1 MASHPGPLTDWPWEK
16 LGSYKY
22 TVLLPFIGHAART
35 LYNSEPAD
43 RDYTLLCPFY
53 LLVSRLV
60 HDQLWISWSRFQNAR
75 SKHQIQSR
83 GIEFQQVDRER
94 RWDDQAI
101 MHAIV
106 IYVVHFFI
114 PGALRLPLWNARGL
128 LFTALV
134 HAGPVE
140 FVYYWAHRALHHHWL
155 FTRYHSHHHS
165 SFVTEPIT
173 SVVHPFAEH
182 LLYLAIFAP
191 GFVVPWITGTGS
203 LVALC
208 GYMTFIDLMNN
219 LGHCNFE
226 FIPKWTFAIF
236 PPLKYIMYT
245 PTFHS
250 LHHSQVHINFCLFM
264 PIYDYMYNTVDKTTD
279 SLYETSIGGREQMT
293 DVLHLTH
300 PMSIHSIWQMRFGF
314 AYLAAE
320 PYCTKWYFWLLW
332 PFTAVMALLTW
343 MFGATFTVE
352 KNRLDKLKIQ
362 TWAIPRFSFQYN
374 LASQKKP
381 INSMITKAIR
391 DADAKGV
398 KVITL
403 GLHNQSQELNE
414 NGEIYLDGVG
424 NMKVKVVD
432 GCSLA
437 AAVVMN
443 NIPQGARQVLVCGR
457 LTKTGHAVVRA
468 LCQRGTKVLAVTE
481 KELQG
486 LKSKIPAELHDQL
499 ELVHYYDCK
508 VWLMG
513 DGLSTRVQSKAPKG
527 TLFVPFSQFPPK
539 AVRSDCT
546 YHTTPAMAIPKAL
559 ENVHSCE
566 NWLPRRVMS
575 AWRIAG
581 IVHALE
587 GWDTHECGEKMLDM
601 KKVFDAAVSHGF
613 RPLGVARSVQFPQA

>member
-22 TVLLPFIGHAART
+22 TVLLPFIGHAAHT
-35 LYNSEPAD
+35 LYHSEPAD

-83 GIEFQQVDRER
+83 GLEFQQVDRER

-101 MHAIV
+101 MHAIA
-106 IYVVHFFI
+106 IYLAHMLLQ
-114 PGALRLPLWNARGL
+114 GASHLPLWNTKGL

-140 FVYYWAHRALHHHWL
+140 FVYYWAHRALHHHFL

-203 LVALC
+203 LAALC

-264 PIYDYMYNTVDKTTD
+264 PIYDYMYGTVDKTTD
-279 SLYETSIGGREQMT
+279 SLYETSIDGREQMT
-293 DVLHLTH
+293 DVVHLTH
-300 PMSIHSIWQMRFGF
+300 PTSIHSIWQIRFGF

-332 PFTAVMALLTW
+332 PFTAVLALLTW

-352 KNRLDKLKIQ
+352 KIRLDKLKIQ
-362 TWAIPRFSFQYN
+362 TWAIPRFGFQYN
-374 LASQKKP
+374 LAWQREP
-381 INSMITKAIR
+381 INSLIRKAIK

-403 GLHNQSQELNE
+403 GLHNQSEELNQ
-414 NGEIYLDGVG
+414 NGKSYLDGVG
-424 NMKVKVVD
+424 NVKLVD

-443 NIPQGARQVLVCGR
+443 NIPQGAREVLVCGR
-457 LTKTGHAVVRA
+457 LTKTGYAVVRA
-468 LCQRGTKVLAVTE
+468 LCQRGTKVLTVTE
-481 KELQG
+481 EELQG
-486 LKSKIPAELHDQL
+486 HKSKIPAELHDRL

-508 VWLMG
+508 VWLVG
-513 DGLSTRVQSKAPKG
+513 DGLSTQVQRKAPKG
-527 TLFVPFSQFPPK
+527 TLFVPFSQFHPM
-539 AVRSDCT
+539 AVRSDCS
-546 YHTTPAMAIPKAL
+546 YHTIPAMAIPKAL

-601 KKVFDAAVSHGF
+601 KQVFDAAISHGF
-613 RPLGVARSVQFPQA
+613 RPLGVARSMQFP